1 MQHRNYLYFQM
12 NKRIV
17 HHLTWLQRLALL
29 PLYGLLRLWYG
40 TIRLKLDA
48 TSQAIM
54 RSSSSKPCV
63 FYFWHHNLFIAPKLR
78 KLRNPRAMY
87 GLMSASKDGAWLEAL
102 VKKFDVFA
110 IRGSSSWRGSL
121 ALQELE
127 QHKQEDCDIV
137 ITPDGPKGP
146 RCQCKPGS
154 LRWVWQNN
162 FDVIALHFEFSNAYK
177 LKSWD
182 QFCIPRPF
190 SHVKVKA
197 TFILP
202 KESDLAAFQTKMQSV
217 L

>member
-1 MQHRNYLYFQM
+1 M

-17 HHLTWLQRLALL
+17 HHLTWLQRLVLL

-40 TIRLKLDA
+40 TIRLQLDA

-54 RSSSSKPCV
+54 RSSFSKPCV

-102 VKKFDVFA
+102 VKKFNVFA

-127 QHKQEDCDIV
+127 QHKQEACDII

-146 RCQCKPGS
+146 RCQCKQGS
-154 LRWVWQNN
+154 LKWVWQNN
-162 FDVIALHFEFSNAYK
+162 FEVIALHFEFSNAYK

-182 QFCIPRPF
+182 QFCIPYPF
-190 SHVKVKA
+190 SRVKVRA
-197 TFILP
+197 TQIPLN
-202 KESDLAAFQTKMQSV
+202 ETDLVTFQTTIQRA